1 MPELGGGGQLAE
13 EVGGGRDGGGGG
25 GDGSWLHGF
34 SHAEHIVHS
43 IWYFEVVSG
52 FDVRDKTVSDE
63 IMSRSDMRKSGILR
77 ILSIFGNIWSWF
89 EISNKKRKEKE
100 ERISLVGYVL

>member
-13 EVGGGRDGGGGG
+13 EEVGGGGGG
-25 GDGSWLHGF
+25 GDGFWLHGF

-63 IMSRSDMRKSGILR
+63 IMSRSDMRKSGIL
-77 ILSIFGNIWSWF
+77 
-89 EISNKKRKEKE
+89 
-100 ERISLVGYVL
+100 

>member
-13 EVGGGRDGGGGG
+13 EVGGGRDGGGGGG

-63 IMSRSDMRKSGILR
+63 IMSRSAMRKSGILQ
-77 ILSIFGNIWSWF
+77 ILSIFGNIWSWL
-89 EISNKKRKEKE
+89 EMIGRDLKQEKQRE
-100 ERISLVGYVL
+100 GGED

>member
-13 EVGGGRDGGGGG
+13 VGGGRDGGGGGG

-77 ILSIFGNIWSWF
+77 ILSIFGNIRSWF
-89 EISNKKRKEKE
+89 EMIGRDLKQEKIRE
-100 ERISLVGYVL
+100 GGED

>member
-13 EVGGGRDGGGGG
+13 EVGGGRDGGGGGG

-52 FDVRDKTVSDE
+52 FDVRDKTDLDE
-63 IMSRSDMRKSGILR
+63 IMSRSEMRKSGILR
-77 ILSIFGNIWSWF
+77 ILSIFGNIRSWF
-89 EISNKKRKEKE
+89 EMIGRDLKQEKKRE
-100 ERISLVGYVL
+100 

>member
-25 GDGSWLHGF
+25 GGDGSWLHGF

-43 IWYFEVVSG
+43 I
-52 FDVRDKTVSDE
+52 
-63 IMSRSDMRKSGILR
+63 
-77 ILSIFGNIWSWF
+77 
-89 EISNKKRKEKE
+89 
-100 ERISLVGYVL
+100 